1 MYKFFMALVLVP
13 LGLILIVFAVAN
25 RHLVTVA
32 FDPLNV
38 GDTSGSVTLPLFA
51 LVIAVAIV
59 GVLAGGIATWIRQ
72 RHWRRAARRH
82 QADALEAR
90 AQLADLRASIATP
103 APSEPQQL
111 PKLLGRAS
119 AASERDKAGA
129 TL

>member
-32 FDPLNV
+32 FDPLNL
-38 GDTSGSVTLPLFA
+38 GDTPGSVTLPLFA
-51 LVIAVAIV
+51 LVIGVAIL

-72 RHWRRAARRH
+72 RHWRRDARRH
-82 QADALEAR
+82 AADAAEAR

-103 APSEPQQL
+103 ARSESPR
-111 PKLLGRAS
+111 LLGRDS
-119 AASERDKAGA
+119 ASERDKAGA